1 MDREVVQ
8 HWLSQVL
15 VPYAERDRVARDL
28 NEVLDEFLG
37 LLPRTDVYTYDDGRA
52 MLLLLLDGTL
62 PVEYANATYNIPM
75 NIWIPREYPVLPP
88 MIYVAPTKE
97 MEIRRSFHVDP
108 SGRVRPEEA
117 EHWTKKSEAANLVT
131 LLHACQHLFHHEPP
145 VVAKLRQPNA
155 AASSS
160 RNTSATLMH
169 ATDAR
174 MSDSRT
180 VQQYEPRRPE
190 NPVHK
195 PMVPPRPPTSNSF
208 MEPPLGSSQSR
219 SNKPPVEPRPSTLK
233 QGLADAIVNSQPRVN
248 GSGSVP
254 MRPINPQ
261 LAALQNAAYEKLSAR
276 RLELR
281 DSLTQANRDLRATS
295 EELQAGKLA
304 IHDEMQRLRAV
315 RSICETRQS
324 NLTRVMR
331 AAEEQIADLHARP
344 NIVVDNML
352 TATSLAE
359 NQLVQ
364 LVADDAALE
373 DTMYQL
379 GRALYA
385 EELSLDQF
393 LRQVRILSQEQFFRR
408 ALAKKII
415 GGLRENS

>member
-1 MDREVVQ
+1 
-8 HWLSQVL
+8 
-15 VPYAERDRVARDL
+15 
-28 NEVLDEFLG
+28 
-37 LLPRTDVYTYDDGRA
+37 

-75 NIWIPREYPVLPP
+75 NIWIPREYPARPP
-88 MIYVAPTKE
+88 ILYVAPTKE

-108 SGRVRPEEA
+108 SGCVRPEEV
-117 EHWTKKSEAANLVT
+117 EHWTKKSEAANLAT
-131 LLHACQHLFHHEPP
+131 LLRACQHLFHNEPP

-160 RNTSATLMH
+160 RNTSASFMH
-169 ATDAR
+169 A
-174 MSDSRT
+174 SDSRISNLRT
-180 VQQYEPRRPE
+180 FQQHGPGKPDV
-190 NPVHK
+190 PVHK
-195 PMVPPRPPTSNSF
+195 PMVPPRPPTSNSLV
-208 MEPPLGSSQSR
+208 ESPHGSSPTWST
-219 SNKPPVEPRPSTLK
+219 KPPIGRHPGTVK
-233 QGLADAIVNSQPRVN
+233 QESAHATNDSQPRVLE
-248 GSGSVP
+248 SGAAP
-254 MRPINPQ
+254 IRPVNPQ
-261 LAALQNAAYEKLSAR
+261 LAALQNAVYEKLSAR

-281 DSLTQANRDLRATS
+281 DSLNQANQQLQTTS
-295 EELQAGKLA
+295 EELQRGKLA
-304 IHDEMQRLRAV
+304 IHDEIQRLHAV

-324 NLTRVMR
+324 NLARIMH
-331 AAEEQIADLHARP
+331 AAQQQIADLHARP

-352 TATSLAE
+352 SATSLAE

-393 LRQVRILSQEQFFRR
+393 LRQARVLSQEQFFRR

-415 GGLRENS
+415 GGLRSSS